1 MPKKVVKK
9 FHLVGSLVSLLF
21 IYLLQVK
28 IKAMLV
34 ALVVIEIAVVALCR
48 QFGLAVVAEARTEI
62 SPEVAA
68 DLVASEAEAL
78 EAAVPAEV
86 GKSYKP
92 GKPYNVPADLVKA
105 INPYNAL
112 AEVIKT
118 PNQKDVKDQKYR
130 HKKTQQL
137 LGFLF

>member
-1 MPKKVVKK
+1 M
-9 FHLVGSLVSLLF
+9 
-21 IYLLQVK
+21 
-28 IKAMLV
+28 
-34 ALVVIEIAVVALCR
+34 
-48 QFGLAVVAEARTEI
+48 EI
-62 SPEVAA
+62 SLEAVA

-105 INPYNAL
+105 LNPANPYNAL